1 MEIELDVLL
10 IFYMYPS
17 KCCPIMFTSDIE
29 TFRQETGIVQIAKLR
44 TTSVQPRNCSVQPR
58 NWEQLRNSCCE
69 NQTQRLISIVRIKP
83 VSIVL
88 WEPNPACCGNQTQ
101 RLICPVESYVPI
113 NCMKI
118 INMKTGVHRLN
129 EFPHGVF
136 NYRIVVEVVAY
147 LPLANF
153 SCPYFFDTRRRCF
166 FIGFSSQLYFAP
178 LCR

>member
-118 INMKTGVHRLN
+118 KHKDGRAS
-129 EFPHGVF
+129 FK
-136 NYRIVVEVVAY
+136 RI
-147 LPLANF
+147 
-153 SCPYFFDTRRRCF
+153 STMYFQLQNGRAK
-166 FIGFSSQLYFAP
+166 SSFWQIF
-178 LCR
+178 RI